1 MRHRDAHKYPPYHRM
16 ARIVLRSREEQAG
29 AAFADAMAAS
39 FTSALQ
45 AMQSAGPA
53 EVRLLGPAEAPV
65 FRLKGYHRFH
75 YQLQSPSP
83 ATLHKLLRAVMP
95 TLHPPAGIELALDI
109 DPFSML

>member
-1 MRHRDAHKYPPYHRM
+1 M
-16 ARIVLRSREEQAG
+16 ARIILRAREEQAG

-39 FTSALQ
+39 FASSLQ

-75 YQLQSPSP
+75 CQLPSPSP
-83 ATLHKLLRAVMP
+83 ATLHRLLRAVMP
-95 TLHPPAGIELALDI
+95 TLHPPAGVELALDI
-109 DPFSML
+109 DPYSLFCVCC